1 MQGGYGMKCK
11 TFSNF
16 VVTVFVLLCLTLS
29 LCGCARFRY
38 DFKDLEQG
46 NIRLI
51 EFYNLSGAEYRN
63 SQAVLET
70 EPYYILPAKDKER
83 FLEQLKQI
91 KFEDVV
97 PLFIP
102 TDPSF
107 EYGFYVV
114 RFQFEDGSYK
124 FLSSGGYNEMFD
136 SEGKCIDSDHYSCDG
151 EQWIR
156 LIHSFAGEDTS
167 CIYYHQSIWVVPK
180 EDHLRLHEIFAEA
193 TKLAENPDCSFP
205 SDDYITFGGKK
216 YYLAE
221 KNQPVLKI
229 DDTYYELTEQAKQ
242 EVYDIM
248 INNIYYWRYG
258 EFDG

>member
-1 MQGGYGMKCK
+1 MKYK
-11 TFSNF
+11 KFGNAI
-16 VVTVFVLLCLTLS
+16 VTVLLCLALS

-46 NIRLI
+46 NIRRI

-63 SQAVLET
+63 SQAILET
-70 EPYYILPAKDKER
+70 EPYYILPEEDKER

-91 KFEDVV
+91 KFEDVI
-97 PLFIP
+97 PLFMAS
-102 TDPSF
+102 DPSF
-107 EYGFYVV
+107 DYGFYVV

-124 FLSSGGYNEMFD
+124 LLSSGGYNEMFD
-136 SEGKCIDSDHYSCDG
+136 SEGKRIDSDHYGCDD

-167 CIYYHQSIWVVPK
+167 CIYYHQSIWVVPE
-180 EDHLRLHEIFAEA
+180 EDHLRLHEIFAGA
-193 TKLAENPDCSFP
+193 TKLSGNPDCSFP

-229 DDTYYELTEQAKQ
+229 DNEYYALTEQAKQ

-248 INNIYYWRYG
+248 IKNISFWRYG
-258 EFDG
+258 EFDD

>member
-1 MQGGYGMKCK
+1 MKYK
-11 TFSNF
+11 TFRN
-16 VVTVFVLLCLTLS
+16 VIVTIFLLLGLTLS
-29 LCGCARFRY
+29 LCGCTYYRY
-38 DFKDLEQG
+38 DFKDLAQG

-51 EFYNLSGAEYRN
+51 EFYNLSGAEYRD
-63 SQAVLET
+63 SQAILET
-70 EPYYILPAKDKER
+70 EPYYIMPEEDKER
-83 FLEQLKQI
+83 FLEQLRQI
-91 KFEDVV
+91 RFEDAV

-102 TDPSF
+102 SDPSF

-136 SEGKCIDSDHYSCDG
+136 SEGKLIDSDHYSCDD
-151 EQWIR
+151 EQWIK

-167 CIYYHQSIWVVPK
+167 RIYYHHSIWVVPV

-193 TKLAENPDCSFP
+193 TKLSGNPGCSFP

-221 KNQPVLKI
+221 ENQPVVQI
-229 DDTYYELTEQAKQ
+229 DHEYYEVTEQAKQ
-242 EVYDIM
+242 ELYDIM
-248 INNIYYWRYG
+248 IKNIDYWRYG
-258 EFDG
+258 EIDG

>member
-1 MQGGYGMKCK
+1 MKGK
-11 TFSNF
+11 TFSNV
-16 VVTVFVLLCLTLS
+16 VVTVFVLLCLALS

-136 SEGKCIDSDHYSCDG
+136 SEGKCIDSDHYGCDG

>member
-1 MQGGYGMKCK
+1 MKYK
-11 TFSNF
+11 TFRN
-16 VVTVFVLLCLTLS
+16 VIVTVFLLLCLTLS
-29 LCGCARFRY
+29 LCGCAYFRY

-46 NIRLI
+46 NIQFI
-51 EFYNLSGAEYRN
+51 EFYNLSEAEYRD

-70 EPYYILPAKDKER
+70 EPYYILPAEDKER

-97 PLFIP
+97 PLFMSS
-102 TDPSF
+102 DPSF

-124 FLSSGGYNEMFD
+124 CLSSGGFNEIFD
-136 SEGKCIDSDHYSCDG
+136 SEGKCITSDHYFCND

-167 CIYYHQSIWVVPK
+167 CIYYHQSIWVVPE

-193 TKLAENPDCSFP
+193 TKLPGNPGCSFP

-221 KNQPVLKI
+221 KNQSVVKI
-229 DDTYYELTEQAKQ
+229 DNEYYELTEQAKQ

-248 INNIYYWRYG
+248 MDNIDYWRYG
-258 EFDG
+258 EING